1 VGKVDRNDLVEYI
14 LRVIES
20 CRTVGSKQIN
30 PFDLDVIYAFNRL
43 HKYLPK
49 LKGRTEQ
56 LLDSEAVKE
65 LSNVV
70 KLQGDWIRNR
80 ASSGYIDPLLIELK
94 IRSMDLNSLSDVFLR
109 SWHPIVELEQLTP
122 KRLKEGMDYW
132 NSLPSLKDRSESLGG
147 LPLARQETISK
158 EDLVGM
164 NLLSSKEFTQILE
177 DLWREALSS
186 PQNENGLEY
195 RKFVYRDT
203 YLESAMRAYL
213 VSFLVTYGYADLRI
227 DPLEGSIHIV
237 PLKERVE
244 RPLAG
249 RQMTSIP
256 ISLSYDE
263 WIAFKGAEQRG

>member
-1 VGKVDRNDLVEYI
+1 MGKVDRKGLVEYI

-20 CRTVGSKQIN
+20 CHTVGSKQIN

-43 HKYLPK
+43 HGYLSR
-49 LKGRTEQ
+49 LKGRAEQ

-80 ASSGYIDPLLIELK
+80 ASSGYIDPLLLELK
-94 IRSMDLNSLSDVFLR
+94 IRSMDLHSLSDVFLR

-132 NSLPSLKDRSESLGG
+132 NSLLSLKDRSESLGE
-147 LPLARQETISK
+147 LHIARPETISR
-158 EDLVGM
+158 EDLVEM

-177 DLWREALSS
+177 DLWREALYT
-186 PQNENGLEY
+186 PQNGNGLEY
-195 RKFVYRDT
+195 KQFVYRDT
-203 YLESAMRAYL
+203 YLDSVVRAYL

-227 DPLEGSIHIV
+227 DPLEGSIHII
-237 PLKERVE
+237 PLRERVE
-244 RPLAG
+244 RPREG